1 MVNFSLYTLVNK
13 VSYEIRLHES
23 ILQMSYKNSI
33 RQIGWGLSGI
43 AEKKER
49 TSKGSAIYL

>member
-33 RQIGWGLSGI
+33 RQIGWGSSGI